1 MRKLYSPDKTEI
13 VGILVTTI
21 GTYTIEN
28 VRDEGGVV
36 EYDDPREYTPV
47 SVEYGEPTDEY
58 INAYTNQRVFV
69 DENGDHYNE
78 YELIYEDGTIVGEEL
93 EEEEAYA

>member
-21 GTYTIEN
+21 GTYTVEN

-36 EYDDPREYTPV
+36 EYDDPQSYTPV
-47 SVEYGEPTDEY
+47 TIPYGEPTDEY
-58 INAYTNQRVFV
+58 FNAQNQRVFV
-69 DENGDHYNE
+69 DEAGDYYNE
-78 YELIYEDGTIVGEEL
+78 DELVYEDGTPVGEEP
-93 EEEEAYA
+93 EEEEEYV